1 MSGCPGTALT
11 RTGALQI
18 PEGDR
23 TLAST
28 SGIVAGPPSQIATAW
43 PSGASATAGAT
54 PVGHGCTSPGDCAPG
69 ELCSFPSLAT
79 IGTCLLLCD
88 PLATNYPCGF
98 DRVSQFPLGCTAA
111 GGTENYGICPDNGY
125 AVVDAGPG

>member
-1 MSGCPGTALT
+1 MHFGPPGACSLLMPSPQSGCSTTTACYLSLDQT
-11 RTGALQI
+11 TT
-18 PEGDR
+18 EC
-23 TLAST
+23 LA
-28 SGIVAGPPSQIATAW
+28 P
-43 PSGASATAGAT
+43 GAT